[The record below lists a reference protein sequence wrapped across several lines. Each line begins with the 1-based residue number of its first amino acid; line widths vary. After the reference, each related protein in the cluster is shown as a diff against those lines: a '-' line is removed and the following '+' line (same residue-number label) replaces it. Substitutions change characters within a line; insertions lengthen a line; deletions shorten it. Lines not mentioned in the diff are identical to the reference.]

1 MNSQVAMDRRQVV
14 PHKALVGRHPIPSH
28 DHRVPPHD
36 DRVDLLAQRLAMHI
50 ESLVPQGRAQ
60 CLDVACGDITL
71 AAEIHERAPR
81 TVWRCIDSWCD
92 GQTIPHAD
100 QEFDVALVC
109 DLLHAPENAARLLAE
124 AGRVARHVL
133 VKDHFEQGPYSRAM
147 LRLKGLVGVP
157 ERHLTREAFVRLVG
171 EQGLVMTG
179 FDCGMSRQEQLP
191 VLRTVRKPEFIAV
204 LSRV

>member
-1 MNSQVAMDRRQVV
+1 MRSQVAMDRRRAV
-14 PHKALVGRHPIPSH
+14 PHEALVSPHPIPSH
-28 DHRVPPHD
+28 E
-36 DRVDLLAQRLAMHI
+36 DRVNLLAQRLAMHI

-81 TVWRCIDSWCD
+81 TVWRCIDSWLD

-124 AGRVARHVL
+124 ASRVARHVL

-147 LRLKGLVGVP
+147 LRLKGLVGAR
-157 ERHLTREAFVRLVG
+157 ERHLTREGFVRLVG

-179 FDCGMSRQEQLP
+179 FDCGMSRHEQLP